1 VNPRQRRGVLL
12 LLLALVGAVVVFV
25 AIARYVGSVRSEVGP
40 KADVL
45 VLTRDLAAYTPLSA
59 DAVKRV
65 RVPRRWIPPGS
76 MPTSTRELDG
86 KVAASDLP
94 AGVYLENGML
104 TYPPDLRPGQRAVT
118 ASIDAGPGVSDRV
131 HPGTVTD
138 LFATFPQQDGKSACA
153 ARIISRA
160 LVLSVHPR
168 DNDRLSVTFALS
180 GRDALRLAYAQSFAN
195 RIGTAL
201 ISDAGDDGAP
211 QLAAVCGAPF
221 AR

>member
-1 VNPRQRRGVLL
+1 MNPRQRRGVLL
-12 LLLALVGAVVVFV
+12 LALALAGAVVVFV

-45 VLTRDLAAYTPLSA
+45 VLTRDLNAYTPLGT

-65 RVPRRWIPPGS
+65 QVPRRWIPPGS
-76 MPTSTRELDG
+76 MVTSAQELAG
-86 KVAASDLP
+86 KVAASNLP
-94 AGVYLENGML
+94 SGVYLERGML
-104 TYPPDLRPGQRAVT
+104 TYPPDLRPGQRAIT
-118 ASIDAGPGVSDRV
+118 APIEAGPGVSERL

-160 LVLSVHPR
+160 LVLSVRPR

-180 GRDALRLAYAQSFAN
+180 GRDGLRLAYAQSFAN
-195 RIGTAL
+195 RIGIAL
-201 ISDAGDDGAP
+201 ISDAGDDGVP
-211 QLAAVCGAPF
+211 RLAAVCGAPF